1 MAAILPENLD
11 LGERESPVQGAAV
24 ARSATAGGLYPL
36 SYRLGGFARASMKVL
51 VTGGAGFIG
60 YHSCGGMMGGGE
72 ESPRFDKLWQSPAAA
87 GWGLARHG
95 GPAPG
100 FLYGSV
106 SHGGWGLAP

>member
-51 VTGGAGFIG
+51 VTGGAGDIRAHTCVQLVQAGHDGALFAHLFNNPPPG
-60 YHSCGGMMGGGE
+60 VG
-72 ESPRFDKLWQSPAAA
+72 RAA
-87 GWGLARHG
+87 RIDR
-95 GPAPG
+95 PAP
-100 FLYGSV
+100 
-106 SHGGWGLAP
+106 